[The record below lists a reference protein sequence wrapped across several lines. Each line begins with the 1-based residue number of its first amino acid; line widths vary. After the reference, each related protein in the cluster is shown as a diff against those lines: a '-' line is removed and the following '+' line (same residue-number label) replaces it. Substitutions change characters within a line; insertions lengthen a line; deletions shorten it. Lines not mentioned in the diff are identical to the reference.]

1 MKTKHIIYFP
11 NWVRESVELE
21 NNPADSPLENNPAA
35 SLFNNLP
42 NILDKISSIEKEDD
56 AVEKFKKVKE
66 MMDTSSNNL
75 TKLLKGGALD
85 TPEGDA
91 DTVLIVKWMF
101 VCNMLI
107 EKKVF
112 PGYISESMDK
122 VISALDSK
130 MRPLLTIKNK
140 ELFKYASEVSKFKTQ
155 KLASIAEKKKFEPLL
170 IQYGLTL

>member
-21 NNPADSPLENNPAA
+21 NNPAA
-35 SLFNNLP
+35 SLFNNLQ
-42 NILDKISSIEKEDD
+42 NMLDKISSIEEEDD
-56 AVEKFKKVKE
+56 AAIKFEKVKE
-66 MMDTSSNNL
+66 LMNTSSENL
-75 TKLLKGGALD
+75 KKLLKGS
-85 TPEGDA
+85 TPNTPDGNV

-101 VCNMLI
+101 VCNMLA

-122 VISALDSK
+122 VISSLDSK
-130 MRPLLTIKNK
+130 MRPLLTIENL
-140 ELFKYASEVSKFKTQ
+140 ELVKYKLEVSKFKNN
-155 KLASIAEKKKFEPLL
+155 KIASIAEKKKFEPLL